1 MLMRRYSYRSK
12 TLVSV
17 LCAALLAVP
26 LTLMAACMSPALKS
40 FGLYSEYAIL
50 PANSSDGAD
59 VKWATYLKTHFQKR
73 ATDRDCVIATPA
85 QDDSQLQV
93 TVDLNPRLATDYQ
106 VGVADHALNLSAR
119 NTEAMLWLLYQFM
132 SAAARADSRLAVSD
146 LPPAVLSCQRD
157 TAGTFAFEYRGIY
170 SPSNADADLMPIL
183 GVHNVDFDWGLWG
196 HNINKV
202 FGGNVP
208 DKARAL
214 VGGHRSDSQWC
225 FSSDELYRAYERYII
240 DNYGDGTADAPT
252 RFSVMPNDNDE
263 VCQCPDCRAAGN
275 TPTSATPAVTRMV
288 KRLSRRFPHQLFFTS
303 AYATTQMPPTHR
315 LPANVGVLVSAMD
328 LPLVADEDDKAAAA
342 KTAKAKA
349 RFGQTIQAWQRSTD
363 RVYVWDYMRNFDDY
377 LTPYP
382 CLHALQ
388 GRLRYYQQLGIRGV
402 FFNGS
407 GYDYASFDDV
417 QTYVLAQLLLNPEA
431 DVDAGI
437 HAYLAATYPVTGQ
450 LLENYYT
457 SLEAAAA
464 GHVLP
469 WYGGMAD
476 MVAAG
481 VDPTALNR
489 FANQLEVASKKAD
502 VTERKKI
509 NALLTA
515 LAYPRLEALRQK
527 AERPADATVAQLTSL
542 LAAHTAFKDMANYRE
557 AQGDIDSYLSQWR
570 LSYPWPSNSGRRP
583 LLGLRCLEGGAE
595 GQSVE
600 VLADGRQGFTTD
612 YHTGWYITSAP
623 QLCLQGQG
631 FQRASVQLSLSF
643 LHAPVWHIYLPSEVS
658 VWQGDTC
665 CGRATVPAATDGR
678 ARVTLPAA
686 GLVPLKPIEIRI
698 KQNNQAK
705 GRVTLACDEIEVM

>member
-1 MLMRRYSYRSK
+1 MRRYSYRSK

-17 LCAALLAVP
+17 LCVALLAVP
-26 LTLMAACMSPALKS
+26 LTLMAACMAPALKS
-40 FGLYSEYAIL
+40 FGQYSEYAIL
-50 PANSSDGAD
+50 PASPSDAVD

-73 ATDRDCVIATPA
+73 ATDRDCVIAAPA
-85 QDDSQLQV
+85 LDDSQLQV
-93 TVDLNPRLATDYQ
+93 TVDLDPGLATDYR
-106 VGVADHALNLSAR
+106 VGVADHALTLSAR

-170 SPSNADADLMPIL
+170 SPSNTDADQMPIL

-196 HNINKV
+196 HNIGKV
-202 FGGNVP
+202 FEGNVP
-208 DKARAL
+208 AQARAL
-214 VGGHRSDSQWC
+214 VGGRRSDSQWC

-252 RFSVMPNDNDE
+252 RFSVMPNDNGE
-263 VCQCPDCRAAGN
+263 VCQCPACRAAGN

-288 KRLSRRFPHQLFFTS
+288 ERLARRFPHQLFFTS
-303 AYATTQMPPTHR
+303 AYATTQTPPTHK
-315 LPANVGVLVSAMD
+315 LPANAGVLVSAMD
-328 LPLVADEDDKAAAA
+328 LPLVAGDGAQAVAAQ
-342 KTAKAKA
+342 TAKAKA
-349 RFGQTIQAWQRSTD
+349 RFGQTIKDWQRCTD

-388 GRLRYYQQLGIRGV
+388 DRLRYYRQLGIRGV

-417 QTYVLAQLLLNPEA
+417 QTYVLTQLLLNPEA

-437 HAYLAATYPVTGQ
+437 RAYLAATYPVTGQ
-450 LLENYYT
+450 LLDSYYT
-457 SLEAAAA
+457 SLETAAA

-469 WYGGMAD
+469 WYGGIAD
-476 MVAAG
+476 AVAAG

-489 FANQLEVASKKAD
+489 FVAQLEVASKKAD
-502 VTERKKI
+502 IPERKKI
-509 NALLTA
+509 NELLTA
-515 LAYPRLEALRQK
+515 LAYTRLETLRLK
-527 AERPADATVAQLTSL
+527 AERPSDATVAQLTSL

-557 AQGDIDSYLSQWR
+557 ALGDIDSYLAQWR
-570 LSYPWPSNSGRRP
+570 LSYPWLEGLGRH
-583 LLGLRCLEGGAE
+583 LILGLRCLDGGAD
-595 GQSVE
+595 GLSVE
-600 VLADGRQGFTTD
+600 LLGDGRQGFTTD
-612 YHTGWYITSAP
+612 YHTGWYITGAP
-623 QLCLQGQG
+623 QLCLQAQG
-631 FQRASVQLSLSF
+631 FQRTSVQLSLSF

-658 VWQGDTC
+658 VWQENTC
-665 CGRATVPAATDGR
+665 CGRVTVPAAADSRT
-678 ARVTLPAA
+678 RVTLPVA
-686 GLVPLKPIEIRI
+686 GLVPLKPVEIRI
-698 KQNNQAK
+698 RQNAQAK